1 MQRSTWRVASL
12 GFMTAIL
19 RLGDATTKLVIELF
33 SRGVR
38 RFSETGE
45 PMEREVA
52 SLRLMNAI
60 IQADEIE
67 A

>member
-1 MQRSTWRVASL
+1 
-12 GFMTAIL
+12 MTAIL